1 MEVGTRI
8 VKSVHGG
15 VSTSNSSSSASG
27 RPVMSPS
34 RLAKLPPIS
43 SSSGGER
50 GEGEEEV
57 GSQGHHPSSLFL
69 KTATTELKETMQHLL
84 CEVRI

>member
-27 RPVMSPS
+27 RPIMSPS

-43 SSSGGER
+43 GSGGER

-57 GSQGHHPSSLFL
+57 GSHPSYLFL